1 MTLTAEAARNP
12 APAESARGKLIV
24 GLDLSSPKD
33 AERMV
38 ATLGGTV
45 TFYKVGMQLVFSG
58 GLGFA
63 RELVGDGKQVFLDM
77 KLLDIPNTVAHA
89 VEAIA
94 DMGVTF
100 TTIHAYP
107 QAMRAAV
114 AARGGSGLK
123 LLGVTVLTS
132 LDRSDLTETGYAGD
146 VAALVVARAG
156 QAVSIGM
163 DGLICSPMEAAAIRE
178 ATGDRLTL
186 VTPGIR
192 PAGSDA
198 GDQKRAA
205 TPETAIRAG
214 ADYLVVARPV
224 IAAGDPGAAAEA
236 IIAQIDASL
245 A

>member
-1 MTLTAEAARNP
+1 MTPETIAARD
-12 APAESARGKLIV
+12 RLIV
-24 GLDLSSPKD
+24 GLDLSSPTE

-38 ATLGGTV
+38 ATLGDAV
-45 TFYKVGMQLVFSG
+45 CFYKVGMQLSFSG
-58 GLGFA
+58 GLSFA
-63 RELVGDGKQVFLDM
+63 RELVEAGKNVFLDM

-114 AARGGSGLK
+114 EARGDSALK

-132 LDRSDLTETGYAGD
+132 LDDSDLAETGYASDVGD
-146 VAALVVARAG
+146 LVLRRAG
-156 QAVSIGM
+156 QAGEIGM
-163 DGLICSPMEAAAIRE
+163 DGLICSPKEVAAIRE
-178 ATGDRLTL
+178 EIGNGLTL

-192 PAGSDA
+192 PAGSAA

-205 TPETAIRAG
+205 TPESAIRHG

-224 IAAGDPGAAAEA
+224 IQAADPLAAANAIVAEIEA
-236 IIAQIDASL
+236 AL
-245 A
+245 E

>member
-1 MTLTAEAARNP
+1 MNPMMETIPARD
-12 APAESARGKLIV
+12 RLIV
-24 GLDLSSPKD
+24 GLDLPSPVE
-33 AERMV
+33 AEKMV
-38 ATLGGTV
+38 ATLGDAV
-45 TFYKVGMQLVFSG
+45 TFYKVGMQLSFSG

-63 RELVGDGKQVFLDM
+63 RELVEAGKHVFLDM

-114 AARGGSGLK
+114 EGRGDSGLR

-132 LDRSDLTETGYAGD
+132 LDDGDLAETGYGD
-146 VAALVVARAG
+146 DVGALVKRRAN
-156 QAVSIGM
+156 QAGEIGM
-163 DGLICSPMEAAAIRE
+163 DGLICSPMETLAIRE
-178 ATGDRLTL
+178 EVGNGLTL

-192 PAGSDA
+192 PAGADA

-205 TPETAIRAG
+205 TPESAIYDG

-224 IAAGDPGAAAEA
+224 INADDPRAAADAIVAEIEAAAE
-236 IIAQIDASL
+236 
-245 A
+245 

>member
-1 MTLTAEAARNP
+1 MTSETIAARD
-12 APAESARGKLIV
+12 RLIV
-24 GLDLSSPKD
+24 GLDLSSQAE

-38 ATLGGTV
+38 ATLGDAVG
-45 TFYKVGMQLVFSG
+45 FYKIGMQLSFSA

-63 RELVGDGKQVFLDM
+63 RELVQSGKRVFLDM

-114 AARGGSGLK
+114 AGRGGSGLK

-132 LDRSDLTETGYAGD
+132 LDDTDLVETGYASGVGD
-146 VAALVVARAG
+146 LVLRRAAPAAD
-156 QAVSIGM
+156 IGM
-163 DGLICSPMEAAAIRE
+163 DGLICSPVEVAAIR
-178 ATGDRLTL
+178 ATTGNALEL
-186 VTPGIR
+186 ITPGIR
-192 PAGSDA
+192 PAGADH

-205 TPETAIRAG
+205 TPASAVRNG
-214 ADYLVVARPV
+214 ADRLVVARPV
-224 IAAGDPGAAAEA
+224 IQAEDPRAAAERIVA
-236 IIAQIDASL
+236 EIESVTK
-245 A
+245 

>member
-1 MTLTAEAARNP
+1 MSSRTT
-12 APAESARGKLIV
+12 SARDRLIV
-24 GLDLSSPKD
+24 GLDLTP
-33 AERMV
+33 AEAEKMV
-38 ATLGGTV
+38 AMLGDAV
-45 TFYKVGMQLVFSG
+45 SFYKVGMQLSFSG

-63 RELVGDGKQVFLDM
+63 RELVAEGKQVFLDM

-114 AARGGSGLK
+114 EARSGSDLK

-132 LDRSDLTETGYAGD
+132 LDDADLEETGYAVG
-146 VAALVVARAG
+146 VSELVLRRAA
-156 QAVSIGM
+156 QAADIGM
-163 DGLICSPMEAAAIRE
+163 DGLICSAVEVTAIRS
-178 ATGDRLTL
+178 ATGDALEL

-192 PAGSDA
+192 PAGADL

-205 TPETAIRAG
+205 TPVSAVRDG
-214 ADYLVVARPV
+214 ADRLVVARPV
-224 IAAGDPGAAAEA
+224 IKADDPRAAAE
-236 IIAQIDASL
+236 QIVAEIE
-245 A
+245 AATK

>member
-1 MTLTAEAARNP
+1 MTSETTRARD
-12 APAESARGKLIV
+12 RLIV
-24 GLDLSSPKD
+24 GLDLPSP
-33 AERMV
+33 AEAEKMV
-38 ATLGGTV
+38 ATLGDAV
-45 TFYKVGMQLVFSG
+45 TFYKVGMQLSFSG

-63 RELVGDGKQVFLDM
+63 RELVEGGKHVFLDM

-114 AARGGSGLK
+114 EGRGDSGLR

-132 LDRSDLTETGYAGD
+132 LDDADLTEAGYGDDVSTLVKRRANQAGE
-146 VAALVVARAG
+146 
-156 QAVSIGM
+156 IGM
-163 DGLICSPMEAAAIRE
+163 DGLICSPKETLAIRE
-178 ATGDRLTL
+178 EVGNGLTL

-192 PAGSDA
+192 PAGADA

-205 TPETAIRAG
+205 TPESAIRDG

-224 IAAGDPGAAAEA
+224 IKADDPRAAAERIVA
-236 IIAQIDASL
+236 EIDSATK
-245 A
+245 